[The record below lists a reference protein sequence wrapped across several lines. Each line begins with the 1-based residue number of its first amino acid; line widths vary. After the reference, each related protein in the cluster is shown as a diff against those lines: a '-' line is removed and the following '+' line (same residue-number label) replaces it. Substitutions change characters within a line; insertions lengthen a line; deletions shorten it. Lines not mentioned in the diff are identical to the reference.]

1 MYQTLVKNSLC
12 TKVSFRVISQ
22 LELFYYRPEENLS
35 RCLEIIVADHN
46 KVTVMTPQPFINEQ
60 LNYFKFAFVVLNE
73 FPKVLRQV
81 DNTFTHLPF
90 LSIFF
95 LFINH
100 NFRSHAAAVIS
111 TVMISI
117 LYEVWVTFSGILS
130 IVAEIAPEQS
140 LLIMLKRSIEPTM
153 ELNMFYVPVCKIRAS
168 YEVIFILLNRP
179 NLSKT

>member
-1 MYQTLVKNSLC
+1 
-12 TKVSFRVISQ
+12 
-22 LELFYYRPEENLS
+22 
-35 RCLEIIVADHN
+35 
-46 KVTVMTPQPFINEQ
+46 MTPQPFTNEQ

-100 NFRSHAAAVIS
+100 NSTYHAAAVIS

-117 LYEVWVTFSGILS
+117 LYEV
-130 IVAEIAPEQS
+130 
-140 LLIMLKRSIEPTM
+140 
-153 ELNMFYVPVCKIRAS
+153 
-168 YEVIFILLNRP
+168 
-179 NLSKT
+179 